1 MNFGDLVF
9 ATSPETGMFY
19 GIYVD
24 EDHCWKYRTYV
35 TDLSNID
42 NLLRIFRAVKKHP
55 CPADGSGRRK
65 VEVFRPVL

>member
-19 GIYVD
+19 GIYTG
-24 EDHCWKYRTYV
+24 EGRCWKYRTYV

-42 NLLRIFRAVKKHP
+42 KLLHIFRAVKKHP
-55 CPADGSGRRK
+55 WPADGFGRRK